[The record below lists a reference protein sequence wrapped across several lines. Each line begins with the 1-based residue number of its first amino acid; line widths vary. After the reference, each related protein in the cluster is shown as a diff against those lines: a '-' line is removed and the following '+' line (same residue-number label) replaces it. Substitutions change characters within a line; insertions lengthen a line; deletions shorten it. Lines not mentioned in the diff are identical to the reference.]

1 MYSIID
7 KIVSGRRVVG
17 YRLKCKDKSIIEVS
31 KDRVI
36 ELARDGQVI
45 GIKVN
50 SRGDGLVSS
59 GIDLRKLSSVREGS
73 KDSGSNYN
81 RANMYMNKLKLLGKK
96 PLFDVN
102 YKSGDKVELVRVQ
115 GGIGGKFI
123 VPSFITSV
131 GKEAFKGCKY
141 SELYIDNVAGMEFD
155 VKELCVGMKSEEL
168 KVVFRHP
175 ECIKDMSRMFSR
187 CKNLREIDIS
197 GIDTSNV
204 ENMNGLFSDCIKLEC
219 IKLGSIDTR
228 NVKDMSNMFSGCIKL
243 KSIDMSK
250 IRTNNVVKMRKMFY
264 KCESLR
270 EINVSKFNTKKVKD
284 MYKMFS
290 GCSGLEELD
299 LSNFTTDSLNDIK
312 WMFYG
317 CERLKR
323 IDARMFGYSVEDAY
337 GMFNGCRSLVYSN
350 MGTFSV
356 GKAYRI

>member
-50 SRGDGLVSS
+50 SHGDGLVSN

-123 VPSFITSV
+123 VPRFITSV

-175 ECIKDMSRMFSR
+175 ECIKDMSRMFS
-187 CKNLREIDIS
+187 
-197 GIDTSNV
+197 
-204 ENMNGLFSDCIKLEC
+204 
-219 IKLGSIDTR
+219 
-228 NVKDMSNMFSGCIKL
+228 
-243 KSIDMSK
+243 
-250 IRTNNVVKMRKMFY
+250 
-264 KCESLR
+264 
-270 EINVSKFNTKKVKD
+270 
-284 MYKMFS
+284 

-323 IDARMFGYSVEDAY
+323 IDARMFGDSVEDAY